1 MEAIPWSVYAALEKS
16 LLDWCVQFWSIHT
29 KVAVGIL
36 KQVRKKI
43 TEVSQELT
51 NSPWQCKD

>member
-51 NSPWQCKD
+51 NSP